1 MPDTPTALAALA
13 TCSLLLATPAAPAER
28 EMAPEEYKTNERGL
42 DRRNMDLAAD
52 PCDDFYQYANGN
64 WLARNAIP
72 DEQSSW
78 GMSSELRERNYEV
91 LRKIL
96 EESAAA
102 DAEPGTN
109 KRKAGDFWRTAMD
122 TEKLESD
129 GAKPLAA
136 NMERIAAIADLEDL
150 QAFIDEF
157 HLRGTTLLFDPAV
170 FQDLKN
176 SDQYIF
182 YATQGG
188 LGLPDRDY
196 YTREDEESVELRNK
210 YVAHVSSMLQL
221 LGDSTESAAA
231 AAENVLALETRLA
244 QASLTNVELRDP
256 ANFYNIQTVAA
267 ADEATPHYSWSRY
280 FERLGLADLETFSYA
295 QPKFF
300 AEMNRLLEEL
310 PLAAWGSYLRW
321 HVVNDAAPYLSDA
334 FVEQDF
340 AFYGQTLQGTQ
351 ELKPR
356 WKRAVD
362 RVSGSMGEALGQV
375 YVETAFPPATKA
387 RADEM
392 IENLRTAVGMRIQA
406 LPWMGDETKTKAL
419 EKLATFT
426 AKIGYP
432 DEWRDYTRL
441 DIGRDSYLAN
451 VRSGNAF
458 EMRRNLDKMGKP
470 IDRNEWHMPPQ
481 AVNAYYSP
489 VSNEIVFPAAI
500 MQPPYF
506 EGAID
511 DAVNYGAMGAVIGHE
526 FMHGFDD
533 KGSKFD
539 HQGNMRN
546 WWTDEDRA
554 RFEER
559 TQKLVEQYNEFVAVG
574 DLHVNG
580 ELTLG
585 ENIGDLAGLT
595 MAYHALRMALEKSHP
610 REIDGFTPEQR
621 FFLSWAQAWR
631 RNYRDEALKLQIN
644 TDPHSPANFR
654 TLGPLA
660 NMPEFAT
667 AFGCEEG
674 DSMVRGADQ
683 RAVIW

>member
-1 MPDTPTALAALA
+1 MRYPTPLTALL
-13 TCSLLLATPAAPAER
+13 TCSLLLAASPARTEETAE
-28 EMAPEEYKTNERGL
+28 EPYKTNERGL
-42 DRRNMDLAAD
+42 DRRNMDLTTD
-52 PCDDFYQYANGN
+52 PCTDFYQYANGS
-64 WLARNAIP
+64 WLAGNPIP
-72 DEQSSW
+72 EDQSSW

-91 LRKIL
+91 LRRIL

-109 KRKAGDFWRTAMD
+109 RRKAGDFWRTAMD
-122 TEKLESD
+122 TEKLERD
-129 GAKPLAA
+129 GAAPLAA
-136 NMERIAAIADLEDL
+136 DLKRIAAIEDLADL
-150 QAFIDEF
+150 QAFIEDF
-157 HLRGTTLLFDPAV
+157 HVQGSNLLFDATV

-176 SDQYIF
+176 SEQYIF

-196 YTREDEESVELRNK
+196 YTREDEESAELRGK
-210 YVAHVSSMLQL
+210 YVAHVSAMLRL
-221 LGDSTESAAA
+221 LGDEAEEADA
-231 AAENVLALETRLA
+231 AAEAILALETRLA
-244 QASLTNVELRDP
+244 EASLTNVELRDP
-256 ANFYNIQTVAA
+256 ANFYNIQNVAA
-267 ADEATPHYSWSRY
+267 AEEATPNYSWSSY
-280 FERLGLADLETFSYA
+280 FERLGLADLETFSFA

-300 AEMNRLLEEL
+300 AEVDALLQEL
-310 PLAAWGSYLRW
+310 PLESWKSYLRW
-321 HVVNDAAPYLSDA
+321 HVVNDAWRYLSDA
-334 FVEQDF
+334 FVDQGFE
-340 AFYGQTLQGTQ
+340 FYGRTLQGSQ
-351 ELKPR
+351 ELRPR

-392 IENLRTAVGMRIQA
+392 IENLRAAVGERIQA
-406 LPWMGDETKTKAL
+406 LPWMGDETKAKAL

-426 AKIGYP
+426 SKIGYP
-432 DEWRDYTRL
+432 DVWRDYSKL
-441 DIGRDSYLAN
+441 EIGGDSYLAN
-451 VRSGNAF
+451 VRAGRAF
-458 EMRRNLDKMGKP
+458 ERRRNLDKIGAP
-470 IDRNEWHMPPQ
+470 IDENEWHMPPQ
-481 AVNAYYSP
+481 MVNAYYSP
-489 VSNEIVFPAAI
+489 VANEIVFPAAI

-506 EGAID
+506 DGEMD

-539 HQGNMRN
+539 AEGNMQN

-559 TQKLVEQYNEFVAVG
+559 TRKLVEQYDEFVAVG

-580 ELTLG
+580 KLTLG

-595 MAYHALRMALEKSHP
+595 MAYHALQMALAKENP
-610 REIDGFTPEQR
+610 GEIDGFSPEQR

-631 RNYRDEALKLQIN
+631 RNYREEALKLQVN
-644 TDPHSPANFR
+644 TDTHSPANFR

-660 NMPEFAT
+660 NMPEFAA
-667 AFGCEEG
+667 AFGCEPG
-674 DSMVRGADQ
+674 DPMVRPADK
-683 RAVIW
+683 RAQIW

>member
-1 MPDTPTALAALA
+1 MRTNPTLAVAL
-13 TCSLLLATPAAPAER
+13 TLLLAAAAAPA
-28 EMAPEEYKTNERGL
+28 AEETAQETYTTNESGL
-42 DRRNMDLAAD
+42 DRRNLDPAAD
-52 PCDDFYQYANGN
+52 PCEDFYRYANGM
-64 WLARNAIP
+64 WMERNPIP
-72 DEQSSW
+72 EEQSSW
-78 GMSSELRERNYEV
+78 GMSSELRERIYEV
-91 LRKIL
+91 LRQIL
-96 EESAAA
+96 ETSAAA
-102 DAEPGTN
+102 EAEPGTN

-122 TEKLESD
+122 TERLERA
-129 GAKPLAA
+129 GAEPLAA
-136 NMERIAAIADLEDL
+136 DLERIAAIDDPAGI
-150 QAFIDEF
+150 QAFIDDF
-157 HLRGTTLLFDPAV
+157 HAQGTTLLFDPAV

-176 SDQYIF
+176 SEQYIF

-196 YTREDEESVELRNK
+196 YTREDDESAQLRAS
-210 YVAHVSSMLQL
+210 YVAHVSRMLQL
-221 LGDSTESAAA
+221 LGEPAESADAA
-231 AAENVLALETRLA
+231 ARTVLALETRLA
-244 QASLTNVELRDP
+244 EASLTNVELRDP

-267 ADEATPHYSWSRY
+267 AEEATPNYSWSKY
-280 FERLGLADLETFSYA
+280 FERLGLADLETFSFA

-300 AEMNRLLEEL
+300 AEIDTLLEEL
-310 PLAAWGSYLRW
+310 PLDSWKSYLRW
-321 HVVNDAAPYLSDA
+321 HVVNNAAPYLSAA

-340 AFYGQTLQGTQ
+340 DFYGRTLQGTR

-362 RVSGSMGEALGQV
+362 RVSASMGEALGQV

-392 IENLRTAVGMRIQA
+392 IENLRAAVGVRIQA
-406 LPWMGDETKTKAL
+406 LPWMGDETKARAL
-419 EKLATFT
+419 EKLGTFT
-426 AKIGYP
+426 SKIGYP
-432 DEWRDYTRL
+432 DEWRDYSRL
-441 DIGRDSYLAN
+441 EIGRDSYLAN
-451 VRSGNAF
+451 VRSGDAF
-458 EMRRNLDKMGKP
+458 EMRRNLEKMGQP
-470 IDRNEWHMPPQ
+470 IDKNEWRMAPQ
-481 AVNAYYSP
+481 TVNAYYSP
-489 VSNEIVFPAAI
+489 VANEIVFPAAI

-506 EGAID
+506 DGEMD

-539 HQGNMRN
+539 AQGNMSN
-546 WWTDEDRA
+546 WWTDQDRA
-554 RFEER
+554 NFEER
-559 TQKLVEQYNEFVAVG
+559 TSKLVAQYGEYVAVD

-595 MAYHALRMALEKSHP
+595 MAYHALQMALAESRPDK
-610 REIDGFTPEQR
+610 IDGFTPEQR

-631 RNYRDEALKLQIN
+631 RNYRDEALKLQVN
-644 TDPHSPANFR
+644 TDPHSPARFR

-660 NMPEFAT
+660 NMPEFAA

-674 DSMVRGADQ
+674 DAMVRAAGE